1 MKEAIAAALLSTVL
15 TLGTVIASAD
25 IIVNRHTVYAA
36 IFGVVR

>member
-1 MKEAIAAALLSTVL
+1 MKEALAAAGIATLV

-36 IFGVVR
+36 IFGVTR